1 MLSRFIHVWL
11 FGPWPTSLLCP
22 RGFSRQAPWRG
33 LLCPS
38 PGIFPT
44 QGTLLRGSRPTCVG
58 SGFFTSSAT
67 WEAKY
72 FFAWSLLPSDFFQL
86 LDHGGSDLEEETSN
100 IIRNLHNSLL
110 RNINHRKMQ
119 LQFLFTLWAL
129 VGLKKFP
136 GFSYKMF
143 WKNPSELLANSVQA
157 WCVSVP
163 SESQGLC
170 TCGSWELLLF
180 IIYMQTDSFNSL
192 PHRSVTSSGSFLNIS
207 VCKIPLLS
215 ILLDYVISF
224 LIFYFFNTKAFC
236 IGV

>member
-1 MLSRFIHVWL
+1 MSDSLDC
-11 FGPWPTSLLCP
+11 GPPASSVHGDSPGKYTAGDCCALL
-22 RGFSRQAPWRG
+22 Q
-33 LLCPS
+33 
-38 PGIFPT
+38 GIFPT
-44 QGTLLRGSRPTCVG
+44 QGSLLHGSRLTCIG
-58 SGFFTSSAT
+58 SGFFTTSAT

-72 FFAWSLLPSDFFQL
+72 FLAWSLLPSDFFQL
-86 LDHGGSDLEEETSN
+86 LDHGGSDLEEDTPN
-100 IIRNLHNSLL
+100 IIRNLHNSLQ

-170 TCGSWELLLF
+170 TCGSRGLLLF
-180 IIYMQTDSFNSL
+180 VIYMLTHSFNSL
-192 PHRSVTSSGSFLNIS
+192 PHGRVTSSGSFLNIS
-207 VCKIPLLS
+207 VCKITPLS

-224 LIFYFFNTKAFC
+224 LIFILFF
-236 IGV
+236 